1 MRISLTWFL
10 HPLSSAGCCSYSG
23 LQLHSSLPRWV
34 LGQGSRQ
41 LQSLLL
47 PCVINIARSTNGLP
61 YLYPHRVQLGI
72 PTEIWKFWCNNDMFT
87 TFQQISAENIH
98 IKILTFLSPLI
109 VKNYFDLGICFKED
123 NSVMLTCAGMTSAL
137 QPAILT
143 PA

>member
-1 MRISLTWFL
+1 MVSHIYTLTGSNLEF
-10 HPLSSAGCCSYSG
+10 PLKY
-23 LQLHSSLPRWV
+23 
-34 LGQGSRQ
+34 
-41 LQSLLL
+41 
-47 PCVINIARSTNGLP
+47 
-61 YLYPHRVQLGI
+61 
-72 PTEIWKFWCNNDMFT
+72 ENNDVFT

-109 VKNYFDLGICFKED
+109 VKNNFDLGICFKKD